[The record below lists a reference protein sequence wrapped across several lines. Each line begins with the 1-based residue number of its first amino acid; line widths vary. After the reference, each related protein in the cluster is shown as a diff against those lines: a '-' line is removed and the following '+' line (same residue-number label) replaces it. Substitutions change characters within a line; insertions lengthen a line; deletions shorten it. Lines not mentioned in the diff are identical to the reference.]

1 MDPNLAVL
9 LLLAAA
15 AAAFGVVVALF
26 SSKQVR
32 ERGLFSRTRLYWR
45 SFTCTWSDTAYGHL
59 AAEPRAPG
67 GKAEA
72 LSLD

>member
-9 LLLAAA
+9 LMLMAA

-32 ERGLFSRTRLYWR
+32 ERGLFSALWR
-45 SFTCTWSDTAYGHL
+45 SFTGNGGGYTPYGH
-59 AAEPRAPG
+59 
-67 GKAEA
+67 
-72 LSLD
+72 